1 MAKTR
6 HIIQVK
12 EQIQMKETMQPEQVT
27 QVEENKQVEP
37 KEKQPDSVPKNKA
50 KFKEVVCPS
59 VPMSYFKRA
68 KKQKY

>member
-12 EQIQMKETMQPEQVT
+12 EQIHMKETMQPEQVM
-27 QVEENKQVEP
+27 QPEENKQIEP
-37 KEKQPDSVPKNKA
+37 KDEQADSASKSKV

>member
-12 EQIQMKETMQPEQVT
+12 EQIHMKETMQPEQVM
-27 QVEENKQVEP
+27 QPEENKQIEP
-37 KEKQPDSVPKNKA
+37 KEKPADSAPKNKV

-59 VPMSYFKRA
+59 VSMSYFKRA